1 MSKKINKAKN
11 GLNSPETQ
19 PFDIFSNL
27 FAGKYVNGTT
37 LVVDFFFLSDNS
49 S

>member
-1 MSKKINKAKN
+1 MSEDINKAEN

-37 LVVDFFFLSDNS
+37 LVVDFF
-49 S
+49 